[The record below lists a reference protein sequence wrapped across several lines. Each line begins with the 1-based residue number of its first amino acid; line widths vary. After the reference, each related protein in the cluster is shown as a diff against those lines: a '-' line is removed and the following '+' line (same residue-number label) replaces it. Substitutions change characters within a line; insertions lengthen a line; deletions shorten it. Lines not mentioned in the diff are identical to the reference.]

1 MLRFLDANTRV
12 ALAVWL
18 RSTVWSTVRTSSGRT
33 SPSETYWLPH
43 NTAETDGGRSKVD
56 VINLATLELSSLNA
70 TSGLSLTSVHTAGAH
85 WLTDAVPPFEIQQTV
100 FGTDRLKPM
109 V

>member
-1 MLRFLDANTRV
+1 MPTLCSRTR
-12 ALAVWL
+12 
-18 RSTVWSTVRTSSGRT
+18 
-33 SPSETYWLPH
+33 PSETYWLPH

-70 TSGLSLTSVHTAGAH
+70 TSGLSLTSVQTAGAH

-109 V
+109 L